1 MFKSLKRKFWDIYN
15 EVQFHFGGSRILFA
29 VLLNPFFFIRKG
41 LFYNITKLAPKLHGR
56 VLDFGCGAKPYRKF
70 FTECSEYIG
79 CDVEVSGHSHIN
91 ENIDVYYD
99 GKHLPFDDNS
109 FDGIFSSEV
118 FEHIFN
124 LEEMLMEL
132 RRVIKKGGVMLVTL
146 PFVWNEH
153 ERPYDFARYTS
164 FGIKDLL
171 ERNGFEIVELH
182 KSNTYC
188 EVIFQMWIGYF
199 RSSWEHFTTNIYMKL
214 LFQVFVL
221 CPMTVSGLVLSVIL
235 PKNDTLFNNIIVLC
249 RKK

>member
-1 MFKSLKRKFWDIYN
+1 MD
-15 EVQFHFGGSRILFA
+15 VQFHFGGNRTLFA

-41 LFYNITKLAPKLHGR
+41 LFYSITKLTPKLHGR
-56 VLDFGCGAKPYRKF
+56 VLDFGCGAKPYQKY

-79 CDVEVSGHSHIN
+79 CDIEVSGHSHTN

-99 GKHLPFDDNS
+99 GKHLPFEDNS

-124 LEEMLMEL
+124 LEGILAEL
-132 RRVIKKGGVMLVTL
+132 KRVLKNGGVMLVTL

-153 ERPYDFARYTS
+153 EQPYDFARYTS

-188 EVIFQMWIGYF
+188 EVIFQMWIEYF

-221 CPMTVSGLVLSVIL
+221 CPMTVLGLVLSVIL